1 VRRHSLAA
9 SCAVASAVACAAA
22 PIACASF
29 DDGPPSAIA
38 ASDAGASDGND
49 GATATDD
56 AAIDDGGLDGLCS
69 ACAGSVVAPQVA
81 HPYRLAASGGTVFWT
96 DFTKDLWTCE
106 AAACIPR
113 VLEGDGGTKLKS
125 LIGATSSLVGAID
138 TTCSSLNDRTEGE
151 YVYLGD
157 AGSVTARGVACPS
170 FVSTRGDL
178 LYFTNAGTIG
188 SVHTDWSVTRC
199 DPGGTCT
206 DLVGS
211 ATPLA
216 AGILLYA
223 VATDTQV
230 FGATSTGNLLTW
242 DATVDAGGTLS
253 VTTLGASFHDL
264 ATDGARI
271 IWLDGQGVRGCDIG
285 QCTATQRTIANDT
298 TAQVLAADATGVYW
312 TSKGSGPGDGKVM
325 WLAPTA
331 TAPVA
336 IATGQIAPVGIA
348 LDAAFVYWANA
359 SDAAGNVTKGSLW
372 RRAKPM

>member
-1 VRRHSLAA
+1 VAWAA
-9 SCAVASAVACAAA
+9 ACAAA
-22 PIACASF
+22 AIACGGF
-29 DDGPPSAIA
+29 DDGPPSAA
-38 ASDAGASDGND
+38 AGDAGVSDGSD
-49 GATATDD
+49 GAAATDG
-56 AAIDDGGLDGLCS
+56 AAIDDGGLDGPCS
-69 ACAGSVVAPQVA
+69 GCAGSAVAPEVA
-81 HPYRLAASGGTVFWT
+81 HPYRLAASGGTVFWS

-106 AAACIPR
+106 ADACIPR
-113 VLEGDGGTKLKS
+113 VLEGDGGANLKS
-125 LIGATSSLVGAID
+125 LIGATSALVGAID
-138 TTCSSLNDRTEGE
+138 TTCSSVNDRTEGE

-170 FVSTRGDL
+170 FVSTWGDR

-199 DPGGTCT
+199 DPAGTCT

-211 ATPLA
+211 ATPLTV
-216 AGILLYA
+216 GILLYA
-223 VATDTQV
+223 VATDTQI
-230 FGATSTGNLLTW
+230 FGATTAGNLLTW
-242 DATVDAGGTLS
+242 DATVDAGGTMS
-253 VTTLGASFHDL
+253 VTALGASFHDL
-264 ATDGARI
+264 ATDGVRI
-271 IWLDGQGVRGCDIG
+271 VWLDAQSVRGCDIG
-285 QCTATQRTIANDT
+285 QCAATERTIANDT

-331 TAPVA
+331 SAPVA